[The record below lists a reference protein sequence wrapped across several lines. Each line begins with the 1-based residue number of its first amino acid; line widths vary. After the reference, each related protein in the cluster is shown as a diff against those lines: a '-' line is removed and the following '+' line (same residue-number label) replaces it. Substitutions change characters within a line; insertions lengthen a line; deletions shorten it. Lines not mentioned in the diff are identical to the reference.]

1 MTLPKR
7 LEEDIRQWCDANGVT
22 DVDAYITECVE
33 KQFNID
39 RYGDLNVIM
48 GIAPQRPEPIQETK
62 QEKQE
67 EAKSEQPKAKK
78 PGRKKKKEDPKPET
92 DSEEENSGTIVASKR
107 TKTAFTPVLE
117 DSSVE
122 FSSEEEQKDLEQYF
136 AKEIQQEIEKQRK
149 EKSNLRTVRILK
161 SQSNGK

>member
-7 LEEDIRQWCDANGVT
+7 LEDDIRQWCDANGVT

-39 RYGDLNVIM
+39 RYGDMNVIM
-48 GIAPQRPEPIQETK
+48 GIAPPRPESIQDTK

-78 PGRKKKKEDPKPET
+78 PGRKKKKEETQPEI
-92 DSEEENSGTIVASKR
+92 DFGEGNSGTIIAGKR
-107 TKTAFTPVLE
+107 TKTEFTPVLE

-122 FSSEEEQKDLEQYF
+122 FSSEEKQKDMERYF
-136 AKEIQQEIEKQRK
+136 AKEVQQEIEKKQK

-161 SQSNGK
+161 SQGNGK